1 MMVMGK
7 QHHVPLRLLR
17 PKNRSGP
24 IIFSLRSTNRDNKG
38 VRTQTHVMEPYEIIL
53 NEQETD
59 QGNVEMVAKNSIVT
73 CDGCPPMKNNS
84 GQWKQP
90 QEMMMT
96 TYILNVIWRISKH
109 GDIEEVGVSTLHQ

>member
-1 MMVMGK
+1 MILSDLIIIIHCYIPQEILSQINRDLPTNNKKKETKTMMVMGK
-7 QHHVPLRLLR
+7 QHHVLLRLSR

-59 QGNVEMVAKNSIVT
+59 QGNV
-73 CDGCPPMKNNS
+73 
-84 GQWKQP
+84 
-90 QEMMMT
+90 
-96 TYILNVIWRISKH
+96 
-109 GDIEEVGVSTLHQ
+109 